1 MHSNTVTLTGKQHS
15 RGTWLRRTGLALTL
29 LGAMATQSWAVEL
42 PSFNELV
49 RQYSPAVVNIRV
61 TGMTPTRPMPKLP
74 EDIPEPF
81 RRFFKDLPGQG
92 MPPGVK
98 PQAQGSG
105 FVISQDGYILTN
117 AHVVTGAKEL
127 LVRLDDRREYPAKVI
142 GSDERTDIALLKI
155 DAGHLPT
162 VKLGDSDKLKVGDW
176 VLAIGSPFGF
186 ERTATQGIVSAVS
199 RNLPDDTYVPF
210 IQTDA
215 PVNPGNSGGPLF
227 DTAGNVVGINSQIYS
242 HSGGYMGLSFAIPI
256 NVAMQVTDQLKTRGY
271 VKRGWLG
278 VAIQDMDQPL
288 AQSFGLE
295 KPAGALVAGVTPDS
309 PADKAG
315 IKAGDVILRYDGKTI
330 ERSGNLPLLVGNTA
344 VGTQVPVDVLRDDK
358 THTLALTIGELKE
371 QPATLARNNQQGQA
385 EKGALGVMVADLDA
399 QQRKVLGLDHGVLI
413 SDLAPDSPAEAAG
426 LQPEDIILSF
436 NHQEVKSATQLK
448 ELVKQAPTG
457 KAVPVQV
464 QREQNTL
471 FLPVIIPDKGVS

>member
-1 MHSNTVTLTGKQHS
+1 MHSINNTVSNTGKQHS
-15 RGTWLRRTGLALTL
+15 RGTWLRRTSLALAL
-29 LGAMATQSWAVEL
+29 AGAMVTQSWAVEL

-49 RQYSPAVVNIRV
+49 KQYGPAVVNIRA
-61 TGMTPTRPMPKLP
+61 TGMISTRPIPKLP

-81 RRFFKDLPGQG
+81 RRFFRDLPGLG
-92 MPPGVK
+92 MPQGSK

-117 AHVVTGAKEL
+117 AHVVAGAKEV

-142 GSDERTDIALLKI
+142 GSDEHTDIALLKI
-155 DAGHLPT
+155 DASHLPT

-186 ERTATQGIVSAVS
+186 ERTATQGIVSALS

-227 DTAGNVVGINSQIYS
+227 DTDGNVAGINSQIYS

-256 NVAMQVTDQLKTRGY
+256 NVALKVTDQLKTKGY
-271 VKRGWLG
+271 VERGWLG

-295 KPAGALVAGVTPDS
+295 KPEGALVSSVTPDS

-315 IKAGDVILRYDGKTI
+315 IKVGDVILRYDGKTI
-330 ERSGNLPLLVGNTA
+330 ERSGNLPPLVGNTA
-344 VGTQVPVDVLRDDK
+344 VGTRIPVEVLRDGK
-358 THTLALTIGELKE
+358 THTLALTVGELKE
-371 QPATLARNNQQGQA
+371 KPAALAQRGQA

-399 QQRKVLGLDHGVLI
+399 QQRKALNLDHGVLI
-413 SDLAPDSPAEAAG
+413 SDLAPNSPAEAAG

-436 NHQEVKSATQLK
+436 NHQEVKSVAQLQ

-471 FLPVIIPDKGVS
+471 FLPIIIPDKGVS